1 MSELLSKVA
10 ELLNAPESLVQR
22 SAEAR
27 AEASG
32 RTVDEVLQ
40 SWAGGEAVASSEKPA
55 EEAPPK
61 EEPEAPPVEETEA
74 LVEQKDEVENPKE
87 DDTEI
92 VKEQTENIPAISS
105 KENIKKVIHKVSF
118 ANKTLDI
125 KVNAEAS
132 LPRWLNFSFVLI
144 PLFIVIG
151 IINTSSTQECGEN
164 GILDVDR
171 KTQLTVNCDGTA
183 FEGKGVGSA
192 SSINYIALGQ
202 QVYSGAAACAGC
214 HGVNGGGGV
223 GPAFTGGELYTTFPT
238 CSDHALWIE
247 LGSAGWQAEVG
258 PAYGAENKV
267 SIGGMPGFT
276 GKLTEDEI
284 YAVVVF
290 ERVVF
295 GGGNTDEVLEDC
307 GLLETDEEVTTEAV
321 EPTG

>member
-10 ELLNAPESLVQR
+10 EILNAPESLVQR

-32 RTVDEVLQ
+32 KSVDEVLQ
-40 SWAGGEAVASSEKPA
+40 SWAGGESVASVEKSA
-55 EEAPPK
+55 EEPAPVEVP
-61 EEPEAPPVEETEA
+61 APVEESEK
-74 LVEQKDEVENPKE
+74 EEEN
-87 DDTEI
+87 EI
-92 VKEQTENIPAISS
+92 VSDEKEKPQTLSTSRNT
-105 KENIKKVIHKVSF
+105 KKITQKISF
-118 ANKTLDI
+118 ANKTLNI
-125 KVNAEAS
+125 KVNAETS
-132 LPRWLNFSFVLI
+132 LPRWLNVSFVLI

-151 IINTSSTQECGEN
+151 IVNTSSTQECGEN
-164 GILDVDR
+164 GILDIDR
-171 KTQLTVNCDGTA
+171 KSQLTINCDGSA

-202 QVYSGAAACAGC
+202 QIYSGAAACAGC

-247 LGSAGWQAEVG
+247 LGSAGWQADIG

-267 SIGGMPGFT
+267 SIGGMPGFA
-276 GKLTEDEI
+276 GKLTEDEL

-295 GGGNTDEVLEDC
+295 GGGNTNEVLEDC
-307 GLLETDEEVTTEAV
+307 GLLETEEEVTAEAV
-321 EPTG
+321 ETSG

>member
-40 SWAGGEAVASSEKPA
+40 SWAGGESVASVEKPV
-55 EEAPPK
+55 EEAPLA
-61 EEPEAPPVEETEA
+61 EEPTPPVEEK
-74 LVEQKDEVENPKE
+74 VELEQPKE
-87 DDTEI
+87 DTTEI
-92 VKEQTENIPAISS
+92 VKEDTQNVPEISS
-105 KENIKKVIHKVSF
+105 KENVKKVIHKVSF
-118 ANKTLDI
+118 ANKTLNI
-125 KVNAEAS
+125 KVNTETS

-151 IINTSSTQECGEN
+151 IVNTSSTQECGEN

-171 KTQLTVNCDGTA
+171 KTQLTVNCDGSA

-307 GLLETDEEVTTEAV
+307 GLLETDEEVTTEAA